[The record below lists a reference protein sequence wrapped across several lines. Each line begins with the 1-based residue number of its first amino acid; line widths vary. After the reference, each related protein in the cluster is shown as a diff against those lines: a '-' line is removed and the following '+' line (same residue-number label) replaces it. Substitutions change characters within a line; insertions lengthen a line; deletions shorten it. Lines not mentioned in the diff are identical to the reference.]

1 MKISAVFPK
10 QESLIYKP
18 RKSET
23 RKLKI
28 SRTLTMAEKLL
39 VLSGI
44 VIMLGVVTGVLL
56 FRTNSSYM
64 SSELCKY
71 FIAFSTNFSGKS
83 YLEVLSGF
91 LSVNIIYITIVFVMG
106 TSALGDVPIIIM
118 TFLQSM
124 GIGALTSYLFTTYG
138 IRGFEYFLLVLF
150 PGKIILIVA
159 SLLSAQN
166 GLKSV
171 IQIRNCVRHS
181 QREAYSFKLYL
192 IRSLMIF
199 AVMVVSCLV
208 DSVTIKLFASLFN
221 LN

>member
-1 MKISAVFPK
+1 M
-10 QESLIYKP
+10 
-18 RKSET
+18 
-23 RKLKI
+23 
-28 SRTLTMAEKLL
+28 
-39 VLSGI
+39 
-44 VIMLGVVTGVLL
+44 
-56 FRTNSSYM
+56 
-64 SSELCKY
+64 
-71 FIAFSTNFSGKS
+71 
-83 YLEVLSGF
+83 EVLSGF
-91 LSVNIIYITIVFVMG
+91 LSVNIIYFTIMFVMG

-124 GIGALTSYLFTTYG
+124 GIGALTSHLFTTYG

-192 IRSLMIF
+192 IRSLMIL

-208 DSVTIKLFASLFN
+208 DSVTIKLFAFLFN

>member
-10 QESLIYKP
+10 KESLIHKS
-18 RKSET
+18 RKAET
-23 RKLKI
+23 RKISL
-28 SRTLTMAEKLL
+28 SRTLTISDKLL
-39 VLSGI
+39 IVSGV
-44 VIMLGVVTGVLL
+44 VIMLGMITGVLL

-71 FIAFSTNFSGKS
+71 FIAFSTDFSGKS
-83 YLEVLSGF
+83 YLEILSGF
-91 LSVNIIYITIVFVMG
+91 LSVNIIYFTIIIVMG

-118 TFLQSM
+118 IFMQSM

-150 PGKIILIVA
+150 PGKIILMVA
-159 SLLSAQN
+159 SILSAQN

-171 IQIRNCVRHS
+171 IQIRGCIRHS
-181 QREAYSFKLYL
+181 QREEYSFKLYL
-192 IRSLMIF
+192 IRSVMIL
-199 AVMVVSCLV
+199 AVMSVSCLV